1 MNGIRLR
8 HLVFTGPS
16 VPDAE
21 LMFGNGLNILYGA
34 SNTGKSFTAQAIL
47 FMMGAVKTLPVTEEI
62 ARYDGVWLGLT
73 LPNGNEITL
82 YRAVRGGPFKKY
94 EGLVKTAGTLAGTAL
109 LGQHDS
115 RRNDT
120 VSHLLLDA
128 IGLAGRKLVT
138 NANGAKENLSIR
150 LLSPYAV
157 VSEEAIMAT
166 RSPVLYSGAPT
177 ERTLEQ
183 NLFKLLLTGIDDS
196 ATVEVQKPGD
206 KKVAKAAKIELLDEW
221 IGKLDEQL
229 GKDVADE
236 SEIADQLDR
245 LDNSAEGLWDR
256 LRLAQS
262 SLDELIRKRRVL
274 LDRRQEHE
282 LRLAELE
289 VTLQRF
295 ARLNAVY
302 SSDLERLRS
311 IEEGGY
317 VLVALTDRECPV
329 CGAPPEAQVHDHAG
343 EDIALAYAA
352 AAAETRKIEIEQRE
366 LTQTVSTLRGEAAS
380 LRRIAKE
387 LFDQIEEIDSQIE
400 SYRPLEAMA
409 RSNYETYASARAELQ
424 KIADLYTRR
433 AELVASREEIDSL
446 STKRDGSSLSVGPD
460 PTVAFAFGEV
470 VRAVLKEW
478 KFPDADKAQFDLST
492 NDITI
497 GGKPRSSNG
506 KGVRAILHAAFN
518 VALFVYCIEKNLPH
532 PGFLVLDTPL
542 LTYREPM
549 RSEKHG
555 ALTEDELALKATS
568 LAENFYK
575 HLASL
580 QRQVQFIVIENTD
593 PPATIDGLAKITT
606 FTGLDGNGRY
616 GLLSRHLS

>member
-1 MNGIRLR
+1 MSGIRLR
-8 HLVFTGPS
+8 HLAFTGPN

-21 LMFGNGLNILYGA
+21 LKFGDGLNILYGA
-34 SNTGKSFTAQAIL
+34 SNTGKSFTAQTIL
-47 FMMGAVKTLPVTEEI
+47 FMIGAVKNLPVTEEV
-62 ARYDGVWLGLT
+62 AKYDGVWLGLT
-73 LPNGNEITL
+73 LPDGNEITL
-82 YRAVRGGPFKKY
+82 YRAARGGPFKKY
-94 EGLVKTAGTLAGTAL
+94 DGLVKAAGTLTGTTL
-109 LGQHDS
+109 LGQHDH

-120 VSHLLLDA
+120 VSQLLLEA

-138 NANGAKENLSIR
+138 NANGAKDNLSIR

-157 VSEEAIMAT
+157 VSEEAIIAQQ
-166 RSPVLYSGAPT
+166 SPVLYSGAPT

-229 GKDVADE
+229 GEDVADE
-236 SEIADQLDR
+236 DEINDQLDR
-245 LDNSAEGLWDR
+245 LDNTSEGLWDR

-262 SLDELIRKRRVL
+262 SLDELIRKRRAL

-282 LRLAELE
+282 LRLDELDI
-289 VTLQRF
+289 TLQRF
-295 ARLNAVY
+295 ASLNAVY

-343 EDIALAYAA
+343 EEIALAYAA
-352 AAAETRKIEIEQRE
+352 AAAETRKIEVEQRE
-366 LTQTVSTLRGEAAS
+366 LIQTVSALRGEAAS
-380 LRRIAKE
+380 LRRVVKE
-387 LFDQIEEIDSQIE
+387 LTDQIEEIDSQIE
-400 SYRPLEAMA
+400 NDRPLEAMA

-433 AELVASREEIDSL
+433 AELVAGREEIDGQ
-446 STKRDGSSLSVGPD
+446 STKRDGDALAVGPD
-460 PTVAFAFGEV
+460 STVAFAFGEAV
-470 VRAVLKEW
+470 KAVLKEW

-518 VALFVYCIEKNLPH
+518 VALFVYCIGKKLPH

-555 ALTEDELALKATS
+555 ALTEDEIALKATT

-580 QRQVQFIVIENTD
+580 KDQVQFIIIENID
-593 PPATIDGLAKITT
+593 PPATIDGLANITT
-606 FTGLDGNGRY
+606 FTGLDGNDRY
-616 GLLSRHLS
+616 GLLARR